1 MRRAQLEHKTSTT
14 AAEAERDA
22 RDAEALRD
30 RVRAL
35 SEEEA
40 RKREERAAELQGH
53 KEFLLKQ
60 VCVCVRACVFACAE
74 RLH

>member
-1 MRRAQLEHKTSTT
+1 MRRAQLVHKSATT

-35 SEEEA
+35 ADEEA
-40 RKREERAAELQGH
+40 RKREERSAELLSH
-53 KEFLLKQ
+53 KDFLVKQ
-60 VCVCVRACVFACAE
+60 VCPCWVA
-74 RLH
+74 